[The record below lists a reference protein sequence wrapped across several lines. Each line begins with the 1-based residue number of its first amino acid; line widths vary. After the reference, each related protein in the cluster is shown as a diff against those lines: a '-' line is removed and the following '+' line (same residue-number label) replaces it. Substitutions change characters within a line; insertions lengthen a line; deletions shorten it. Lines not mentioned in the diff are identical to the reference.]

1 MLNLP
6 EQMSSGSDELGITD
20 EVLHEL
26 ISSHIIQSGSTML
39 PKEFMTHSEAHS
51 PECCSWIDSLH
62 GHVHNSIFDFLS
74 GIPEHESISHDH
86 ITTPIRRATI
96 IFIKKNRH
104 PLLGKSNSYINA
116 LFSFMN
122 LEDNKKKL
130 DKLCGKYIFQ
140 NPKASVGS

>member
-1 MLNLP
+1 VLNLP

-26 ISSHIIQSGSTML
+26 INSHIIQSGSTML
-39 PKEFMTHSEAHS
+39 PKEFMKHSE
-51 PECCSWIDSLH
+51 DSLH
-62 GHVHNSIFDFLS
+62 DHVHNSIFDFLS

-86 ITTPIRRATI
+86 ITAPIRRATI

-122 LEDNKKKL
+122 LEDSKKKL

-140 NPKASVGS
+140 NPKTSVGS